1 MYPLKRQRGFSLIEL
16 IIVIAVMGILG
27 SLAAYS
33 WTRYVANSNLRTATR
48 EVMADLALA
57 RQKAISEGVQY
68 RLTFTAGSSAYTISA
83 SPFSTS
89 TTKNLTDFGTNLSV
103 QSVSFGSG
111 QVTFLPRGTL
121 SSNTGTVVLTNSRN
135 SMATITINIT
145 GRTYV
150 QFNMQ

>member
-1 MYPLKRQRGFSLIEL
+1 
-16 IIVIAVMGILG
+16 
-27 SLAAYS
+27 
-33 WTRYVANSNLRTATR
+33 
-48 EVMADLALA
+48 MADLALA